1 MSHGAATRLRRLY
14 LLGACAVAVVYA
26 FGLSLDVRPPVL
38 LVVVLSAI
46 ALTGTAYRQGLIDG
60 ATGALFLGGLAL
72 FEIGDLIAYVT
83 YLRGLPAAGIPSLQD
98 VFYFAGYPFFIAAI
112 TRLYA
117 RDWRNASAAI
127 LFSVTLSMAAGF
139 ILWASVFS
147 RIQGGTVS
155 STLSAAAYPVLDLAL
170 VFGVAQAIVV
180 ARLDRPVSLPLLGGT
195 IAFLAADL
203 NYAFVG
209 LRGPYPGW
217 SHVPG
222 LYVLAYALLATGI
235 AASSPAA
242 LKSTGTATIRLSP
255 SRVALMLLASVVAPF
270 ALVAVSIDHVNA
282 YASAGWI
289 AVIVV
294 LVFAQFAALL
304 GERGAAETRLEF
316 LVSRMPALLWATDR
330 DLRPVSVSGGA
341 LYELAWGP
349 DALERLSVLVGTAEF
364 SAFTTAHR
372 RALNGETVDLEQSV
386 EGLVFRCHVE
396 PLTNARGERV
406 GTIGVGLDVTEQS
419 RLEEQILHAQ
429 KMEAIGQLAG
439 TIAHDF
445 NNLLTGI
452 SGYAEFAA
460 SKLSGHPA
468 AADVLEIRRASD
480 RAAALTSRLAIFSR
494 KRVVETRVIDANKT
508 IAGMSEF
515 LARVIGESMTVRY
528 ALDPAPA
535 PVKIDPRQFEQVIL
549 NLAIN
554 ARDAMDGR
562 GELTISTRTEE
573 GRFVLKVADHGAGM
587 DEPTRARIFDAF
599 YTTKA
604 PGKGTGLGLASVLAI
619 VSEAK
624 GTIDVVSAPGA
635 GATFIVSV
643 PIDPSAPDYQTAQ
656 DVGPVVGGNESILLV
671 DDNDLVRHVTA
682 TMLENLGYDVVSADT
697 AHEALRLASL
707 DSFRLL
713 LTDVVLA
720 DMDGRRLAEQIAAV
734 QPEITVVFIS
744 GFAPEDGHQEKSP
757 LVGLQQAFLG
767 KPFSLRELATA
778 IRGVLDDTREGSA

>member
-1 MSHGAATRLRRLY
+1 MSHGAAVRLRRPY

-26 FGLSLDVRPPVL
+26 FWLGVDARPPVL

-46 ALTGTAYRQGLIDG
+46 AVTAIAYRQGLIDR
-60 ATGALFLGGLAL
+60 ATGALLIGGLAL
-72 FEIGDLIAYVT
+72 FELGDLTSYAT
-83 YLRGLPAAGIPSLQD
+83 YLRGLPPAGIPSLQD
-98 VFYFAGYPFFIAAI
+98 CFYFAGYPFFIAAI
-112 TRLYA
+112 TRLYT

-147 RIQGGTVS
+147 RFSAATVS
-155 STLSAAAYPVLDLAL
+155 STLSAAAYPVLDLVL
-170 VFGVAQAIVV
+170 VLGIAQAIVV
-180 ARLDRPVSLPLLGGT
+180 VRLDRAVSLPLLGGT
-195 IAFLAADL
+195 LAFLVADL
-203 NYAFVG
+203 NYAVVG

-217 SHVPG
+217 SHLPG
-222 LYVLAYALLATGI
+222 LYVLAYALLATGVA
-235 AASSPAA
+235 AASPGR
-242 LKSTGTATIRLSP
+242 LTSTGTATLRLSQ
-255 SRVALMLLASVVAPF
+255 SRVLLMFLASLVAPF
-270 ALVAVSIDHVNA
+270 ALIAVRVDNVSA
-282 YASAGWI
+282 YVSAGWI
-289 AVIVV
+289 AAIVV
-294 LVFAQFAALL
+294 LLFAQFATLL

-330 DLRPVSVSGGA
+330 DMRPVSVSGGA
-341 LYELAWGP
+341 LHELAWGS
-349 DALERLSVLVGTAEF
+349 DALQRLALLVDPSEV

-372 RALNGETVDLEQSV
+372 RALKGETVDLEQLV
-386 EGLVFRCHVE
+386 DGRVFRCHVE

-406 GTIGVGLDVTEQS
+406 GTIGVGLDVTDQF

-429 KMEAIGQLAG
+429 KLEAIGQIAG

-468 AADVLEIRRASD
+468 AEDIVEIRRASD
-480 RAAALTSRLAIFSR
+480 RAASLTNRLAIFSR
-494 KRVVETRVIDANKT
+494 KQVVETRVIDANET
-508 IAGMSEF
+508 VAGMSEF
-515 LARVIGESMTVRY
+515 LARILGETVTVRY

-535 PVKIDPRQFEQVIL
+535 PVRIDPRQFEQVIL

-554 ARDAMDGR
+554 ARDAIDGR
-562 GELTISTRTEE
+562 GELTISTRTED
-573 GRFVLKVADHGAGM
+573 GFFVLEVEDQGAGM

-599 YTTKA
+599 YTTKE

-635 GATFIVSV
+635 GATFTVSV
-643 PIDPSAPDYQTAQ
+643 PIDPSAPDYHTAEE
-656 DVGPVVGGNESILLV
+656 VRPVVGGNESILLV

-682 TMLENLGYDVVSADT
+682 TMLENLGYDVVSAGT
-697 AHEALRLASL
+697 GNEALRLASL
-707 DSFRLL
+707 DSFCLL
-713 LTDVVLA
+713 LTDVVLT

-744 GFAPEDGHQEKSP
+744 GFAPEDVHQGDSP
-757 LVGLQQAFLG
+757 LVDRQQAYLG
-767 KPFSLRELATA
+767 KPFSVRELATA
-778 IRGVLDDTREGSA
+778 IRSVLDDSRQGSA